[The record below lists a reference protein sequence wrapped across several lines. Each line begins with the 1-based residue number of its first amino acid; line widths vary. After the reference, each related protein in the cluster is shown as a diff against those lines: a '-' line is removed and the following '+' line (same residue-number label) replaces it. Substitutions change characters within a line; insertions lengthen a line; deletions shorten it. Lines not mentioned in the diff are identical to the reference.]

1 MCPVFEQVLYLRSF
15 HFCEFMLHPKL
26 QIEKLFFYQYVD
38 QSFTHRPCFS
48 GDHCVTI
55 SLVIPTV
62 LDLHSQLK
70 AKGDRVRQCGLL
82 VTALLKSLVQRF
94 RGIFQNCRMIDN
106 TNERSCL
113 QPPFSNKV
121 YLIAVTLDPRF
132 SLRWVDIDVHVD
144 SGMESLKK
152 TRLELKEM
160 IEGELS

>member
-1 MCPVFEQVLYLRSF
+1 MR
-15 HFCEFMLHPKL
+15 
-26 QIEKLFFYQYVD
+26 
-38 QSFTHRPCFS
+38 
-48 GDHCVTI
+48 
-55 SLVIPTV
+55 LVSHGFV
-62 LDLHSQLK
+62 EM
-70 AKGDRVRQCGLL
+70 
-82 VTALLKSLVQRF
+82 LVQRF

-121 YLIAVTLDPRF
+121 YLIALTLDPRF
-132 SLRWVDIDVHVD
+132 SPQWVNIDVHVD